1 MAGLIDF
8 DFLCFGMAQTIYGD
22 EAVLTLC
29 GGQPPLPISA
39 IDETA
44 GRVINGSED
53 GRNRFAAEVQTIEP
67 VACVMASA
75 LSSIDLA
82 DLRGATLLLNGK
94 TWAVRN
100 HVLEQSSNGPGTGE
114 ILLVLT
120 EPE

>member
-1 MAGLIDF
+1 MGGLVDF
-8 DFLCFGMAQTIYGD
+8 DFLCFGVAQAIYGD

-44 GRVINGSED
+44 GKVINSNGD
-53 GRNRFAAEVQTIEP
+53 GRNRFASEVQTIEP
-67 VACVMASA
+67 VACVMAST

-94 TWAVRN
+94 TWTVRN
-100 HVLEQSSNGPGTGE
+100 HLIEQSSNGPGTGE
-114 ILLVLT
+114 ILLLLT
-120 EPE
+120 EME